1 MFEDAPQSTMRR
13 REGNTSATIAGQSS
27 CLLEEWFD
35 RLPHLSEVILAR
47 HHRPLVTV
55 SYAQSVDGSIASRN
69 REQLRLSSHQSMVL
83 THRIRAACDAVV
95 IGINTLIVDD
105 PLLTVR
111 LIEGAS
117 PQPIV
122 LDSKLRTP
130 LQARLL
136 DRTDRR
142 CWLACTDNHVSER
155 VGAVQSR
162 GAEVIRCR
170 RDRRGMV
177 DLSDLLHQLRR
188 RGIRSIMVEGG
199 SQVITSFIEA
209 RLVDQ
214 MIITIAPRLIGGLPV
229 LDRPAVG
236 NGSLL
241 SFNPV
246 SYQSCGPDIVIW
258 AQPQWQDP

>member
-1 MFEDAPQSTMRR
+1 MDEEHPQGTALGRGSETRTTAAGRHCGHPEDW
-13 REGNTSATIAGQSS
+13 
-27 CLLEEWFD
+27 LD
-35 RLPHLSEVILAR
+35 RLPLLSGEFLER

-55 SYAQSVDGSIASRN
+55 AYAQSVDGSIATRN
-69 REQLRLSSHQSMVL
+69 HEQLRLSGHQSMAL

-95 IGINTLIVDD
+95 VGINTVLIDN

-111 LIEGAS
+111 LIEGPS

-122 LDSKLRTP
+122 LDSKLRLP

-136 DRTDRR
+136 TRTDRC
-142 CWLACTDNHVSER
+142 CWLASTDKHDPER
-155 VGAVQSR
+155 AGALQSR

-170 RDRRGMV
+170 HDSRGMV
-177 DLSDLLHQLRR
+177 DLPDLLHLLGT

-214 MIITIAPRLIGGLPV
+214 MIITIAPRMVGGLPV
-229 LDRPAVG
+229 LDRPVAD
-236 NGSLL
+236 NGSRLGL
-241 SFNPV
+241 KSV
-246 SYQSCGPDIVIW
+246 SYQSCGPDFVLW
-258 AQPQWQDP
+258 AQPLWQDP